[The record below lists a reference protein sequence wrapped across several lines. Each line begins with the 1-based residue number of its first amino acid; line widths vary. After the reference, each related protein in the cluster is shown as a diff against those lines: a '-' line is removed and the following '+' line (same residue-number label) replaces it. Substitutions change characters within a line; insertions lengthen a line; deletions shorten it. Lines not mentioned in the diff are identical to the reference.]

1 MIPHTQKHGVRYQN
15 QVSSITTSEVINLRL
30 EVVLDLLQPLHP
42 ILDIQ
47 VNLRVLKII
56 PNDSPYPKTWV
67 GHQNQDSS
75 IVTTKVR
82 NLHLEVVLDL
92 LQHLHP
98 ILDLQVNLGLLK
110 KLAHTISYLEPKF
123 ELSRTKTSQD
133 MVSPAQTPS

>member
-1 MIPHTQKHGVRYQN
+1 MIPHTQKHG
-15 QVSSITTSEVINLRL
+15 
-30 EVVLDLLQPLHP
+30 
-42 ILDIQ
+42 
-47 VNLRVLKII
+47 
-56 PNDSPYPKTWV
+56 V

-75 IVTTKVR
+75 IVTSKVR

-123 ELSRTKTSQD
+123 
-133 MVSPAQTPS
+133 